1 MVTPT
6 TIVPGHVRRRVLV
19 YASTSSVAHDSSRH
33 VDTVDTRPNAGRV
46 RRPLGS
52 KRVANAVLDFGR
64 VVAASG
70 AHPSTPP
77 RAVACAEPWQ
87 HGASARRLG
96 HLGAAVDSKAYHG
109 QGRFRGY
116 ARGVFGRRDGRV
128 PRDGRNCGRVQRWA
142 RGTGHVATYQD

>member
-1 MVTPT
+1 MVTPTT

-19 YASTSSVAHDSSRH
+19 YASTNSGVRDSSRH
-33 VDTVDTRPNAGRV
+33 VDTVDTRPDAGRV
-46 RRPLGS
+46 RRPLLGP

-70 AHPSTPP
+70 AHPSAPP

-87 HGASARRLG
+87 HGAGTRRLG

-109 QGRFRGY
+109 QGRFRGH

-128 PRDGRNCGRVQRWA
+128 PRDG
-142 RGTGHVATYQD
+142 